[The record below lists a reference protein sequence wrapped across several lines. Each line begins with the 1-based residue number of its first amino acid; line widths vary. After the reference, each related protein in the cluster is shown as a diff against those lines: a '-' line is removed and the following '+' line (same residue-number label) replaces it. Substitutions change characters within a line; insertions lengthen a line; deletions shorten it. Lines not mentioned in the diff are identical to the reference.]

1 MSLIFKKDAKTVY
14 TSEPWYALVDGGY
27 IKPDDMLEEK
37 DAKRVKEAIKL
48 LEQFL
53 SEAEYMGFLEV
64 G

>member
-14 TSEPWYALVDGGY
+14 TSEPWYDLVDGGY

-53 SEAEYMGFLEV
+53 SEAEYKGFLEV